1 MKNRPCSWWHSKRAC
16 CSRGLL
22 LATALLVGPPLVS
35 ADAPEWLRA
44 AARATLPQYPPETN
58 AVLIHDEQ
66 ITTVKDNGEVKT
78 VLRQAFRIL
87 RPEGRGYGGVRIG
100 FDSETKLTY
109 LKAWCIPA
117 QGKEYEVKEKDAVEL
132 ALYDDLYSD
141 NKEKALTIP
150 AADPGNVVGY
160 EVERKARPN
169 ILQDRWRFNGTIPVR
184 LSRFV
189 LQLPPGWEYQAIW
202 INHPEQEPRTLGENT
217 WSWELQNL
225 PAVEIQPEMPPF
237 SAVAVSMAVSYFP
250 RRGDVATR
258 GMGTWHDVGKWY
270 SSLASGRRQSTP
282 AIQQKVAELTAGKAS
297 TLEKMQALAAFAQRD
312 IRYVSIQ
319 IGIGGLQPH
328 MASDIFTNRYGD
340 CKDKATLLSTMLKEI
355 GIDSYYVAV
364 HTARGYTARDFPS
377 VVNFN
382 HVILAIRVPDGVPT
396 TNLYPV
402 RDHAQLGKLLFFDP
416 TDRITPLGNLPS
428 NLQANYGLLVT
439 GDGGELVELP
449 LQAPATNR
457 LLRTGKLHLAPNG
470 TLSGEIYEV
479 RWGSFATERRYSFLA
494 RSGTDRKKIVEDF
507 LSGFLTG
514 FTLTNAQLENLDDY
528 DKNLVMRYSF
538 VAERYAKTAG
548 NMLLLRPR
556 IVGQKSTTLLEGKER
571 KYPVEFSEAS
581 VQTDQ
586 FEIVLPTGFKL
597 DEIPPPLEVDA
608 GFAEYRSKIQVEGN
622 VLKYTRE
629 YKVKEVLVGMAR
641 LEELKKFYRRVAADE
656 RFNAVLQRAP

>member
-1 MKNRPCSWWHSKRAC
+1 
-16 CSRGLL
+16 
-22 LATALLVGPPLVS
+22 
-35 ADAPEWLRA
+35 
-44 AARATLPQYPPETN
+44 
-58 AVLIHDEQ
+58 
-66 ITTVKDNGEVKT
+66 
-78 VLRQAFRIL
+78 
-87 RPEGRGYGGVRIG
+87 
-100 FDSETKLTY
+100 
-109 LKAWCIPA
+109 
-117 QGKEYEVKEKDAVEL
+117 
-132 ALYDDLYSD
+132 
-141 NKEKALTIP
+141 
-150 AADPGNVVGY
+150 
-160 EVERKARPN
+160 
-169 ILQDRWRFNGTIPVR
+169 
-184 LSRFV
+184 
-189 LQLPPGWEYQAIW
+189 
-202 INHPEQEPRTLGENT
+202 
-217 WSWELQNL
+217 
-225 PAVEIQPEMPPF
+225 
-237 SAVAVSMAVSYFP
+237 
-250 RRGDVATR
+250 
-258 GMGTWHDVGKWY
+258 
-270 SSLASGRRQSTP
+270 
-282 AIQQKVAELTAGKAS
+282 
-297 TLEKMQALAAFAQRD
+297 
-312 IRYVSIQ
+312 
-319 IGIGGLQPH
+319 
-328 MASDIFTNRYGD
+328 
-340 CKDKATLLSTMLKEI
+340 
-355 GIDSYYVAV
+355 
-364 HTARGYTARDFPS
+364 

-586 FEIVLPTGFKL
+586 FEITLPTGFKL
-597 DEIPPPLEVDA
+597 EEIPPPTEVDA